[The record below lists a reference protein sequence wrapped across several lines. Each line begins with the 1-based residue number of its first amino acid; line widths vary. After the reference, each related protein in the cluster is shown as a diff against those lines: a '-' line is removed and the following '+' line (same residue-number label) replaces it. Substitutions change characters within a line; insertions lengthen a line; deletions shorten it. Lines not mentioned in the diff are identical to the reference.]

1 MIRITGQS
9 RGTRLGSRLES
20 ASRMRRWCS
29 RKRTSSAPQP
39 LTHSPIPS
47 QQCTYRLRRLFAV
60 CLHFVTPVYLTHGAS
75 PSIMAV
81 PSASGRVCSTEIAH
95 ECTDGKNVN
104 QCLREHGWAHKGRA
118 GTVCLIARPGRLA
131 PPPEL
136 GEVYPGGQPDI
147 GARYGKF
154 ILLFLEWIL
163 LIVSYVPF
171 KHGLDCNELDYNIF
185 APALGVNGVECQA
198 CWRVAAHGARRA
210 YIAILRDL
218 LPTPPLKGPP
228 PVAAR
233 PPDQLSGP
241 ARPGER
247 HRCVGPAPAPPS
259 TTCRGCR

>member
-60 CLHFVTPVYLTHGAS
+60 CLHFVTLVYLTHGAS

-81 PSASGRVCSTEIAH
+81 PSASGRACSTEIAH
-95 ECTDGKNVN
+95 ECTDGKNGN
-104 QCLREHGWAHKGRA
+104 QCLREHGWAHRGRA

-136 GEVYPGGQPDI
+136 GERCTQAGGRTTWVPGTGP
-147 GARYGKF
+147 
-154 ILLFLEWIL
+154 LLFG
-163 LIVSYVPF
+163 F
-171 KHGLDCNELDYNIF
+171 
-185 APALGVNGVECQA
+185 CQKS
-198 CWRVAAHGARRA
+198 
-210 YIAILRDL
+210 IAVIASD
-218 LPTPPLKGPP
+218 
-228 PVAAR
+228 
-233 PPDQLSGP
+233 SSF
-241 ARPGER
+241 E
-247 HRCVGPAPAPPS
+247 
-259 TTCRGCR
+259 